1 MIEQAKQV
9 AQRLKDAWTCMDD
22 AADTIDALVAEIER
36 LKEYSQ
42 WYDEAMV
49 ASNEAGFSGMSAEQT
64 IREQAAEI
72 ERLLKDLAGY
82 QARCLELAHN
92 YNTLLESKN
101 LVEPDGPQHFYGME
115 PWEQPK

>member
-1 MIEQAKQV
+1 MRRDI
-9 AQRLKDAWTCMDD
+9 
-22 AADTIDALVAEIER
+22 
-36 LKEYSQ
+36 
-42 WYDEAMV
+42 DEA
-49 ASNEAGFSGMSAEQT
+49 AALLRS
-64 IREQAAEI
+64 QAAEI

-101 LVEPDGPQHFYGME
+101 LVEPDEPQHFYGME